1 MKKIILLLT
10 FFITITVNSQ
20 SKSEVETMAI
30 KHAESGLSL
39 MNDYSQSLNI
49 TLFGYYDEAFRKRK
63 QELTNKSSESANS
76 SSKPSSI
83 SSSGDNEGLI
93 DGGSTLD
100 KLLDELIEELEDVFN

>member
-1 MKKIILLLT
+1 MKKFILLLT

-30 KHAESGLSL
+30 KHAESGFSL

-63 QELTNKSSESANS
+63 QEITNQSSESTS
-76 SSKPSSI
+76 SSTKPSSI
-83 SSSGDNEGLI
+83 SSSGDNVGLI
-93 DGGSTLD
+93 EGGATLD
-100 KLLDELIEELEDVFN
+100 KFLDELIEELKDVFN